1 VTEQRHFMETLFS
14 RWLGKPNSGPE
25 FEPTLIERS
34 TAPDAPMTL
43 FVRVQTRNGP
53 HTIVASGITL
63 TAASQISEAMELAGH
78 HAEFVDQCAAAGT
91 IPQRVGRKEL
101 ERRLNAPRFDRMA
114 FPAARA

>member
-1 VTEQRHFMETLFS
+1 MTEQRHFIETLFS
-14 RWLGKPNSGPE
+14 RWLRKPGSGPE
-25 FEPTLIERS
+25 FEPALIERS

-63 TAASQISEAMELAGH
+63 AAASQISEAMELAGH
-78 HAEFVDQCAAAGT
+78 HAEFVDQCAATST
-91 IPQRVGRKEL
+91 IPQRVGRKDL
-101 ERRLNAPRFDRMA
+101 ERRLTSPRFDRMA